1 MTNNLDDLAKR
12 LKTLSDNAKAIN
24 GENEVPFNELFS
36 QSFMLQHTN
45 NSYSSFD
52 GFLKASGFAD
62 IAFEKI
68 PNDEWDKWVANAS
81 NFGSWDEMKKSASQ
95 AWITKKLGF

>member
-1 MTNNLDDLAKR
+1 MTDNLDDLAKR

-45 NSYSSFD
+45 NSWR
-52 GFLKASGFAD
+52 
-62 IAFEKI
+62 IVE
-68 PNDEWDKWVANAS
+68 
-81 NFGSWDEMKKSASQ
+81 
-95 AWITKKLGF
+95 